1 MRKTVFL
8 IFVLVLL
15 WSNNTFS
22 ANTYDWNLNYNNN
35 TIECLNQSRNDTS
48 GTKYIPKVNNFSAPT
63 SANADLCESYWFFW
77 WVWSSWYL
85 INNNY
90 TCPSSWYASILER
103 RNSDTEYRVKCKTRF
118 DDTLV
123 ELDSA
128 PLQDKSIIADWQNKN
143 VEISF
148 PLSSV
153 ESDINYI
160 DFIFIVTD
168 NTSIDWLTKN
178 KNTISSSVVTIED
191 TTTDS
196 FTSQIRTVTYRLING
211 WNLETMKSWDKFN
224 FIYKFYNPT
233 EVATDIFPAI
243 SDWFIY
249 NTIKY
254 DIVFTDWGSIN
265 WYYVEDKADNT
276 NINSSTIPVKL
287 KPLIELNNTWILIG
301 SGFVEWTTQTWWLDI
316 INNNWSVTLWSA
328 GLYLSMTWSITKPEA
343 VDYFTW
349 TWNIDWWTKQTIDKP
364 TLTNIFLSDFTNWL
378 SYVLET
384 LFTLVDSSGWYI
396 DDIKDIRLREF
407 VKYTIWGKTITYL
420 VWVLNQTNSNNFE
433 TLKIYWKTNISD
445 KKQKDLVANQDS
457 LDIQNLAWN
466 ITKASLKRDIKK
478 RAINTIKFIDTS
490 SITLTAVNDITNN
503 SWDNGNWGKI
513 LWKILFY
520 NYSWVDVWKNAI
532 IWDWT
537 ELSITW
543 RKTLIVRW
551 WNIRIKSNIINTS
564 SSDILWI
571 IVLKDDNWNWGK
583 VYIDSSVDEV
593 DAVIYADKSII
604 WYNDIYDNWDSD
616 SIIKHEIDWNINN
629 NILDNQLYI
638 YWSVFTENTIW
649 ASRIDPPVCP
659 FWTTVQGITCN
670 TIEAQKYD
678 FNYLRTWLWVNPKF
692 VPISWN
698 NYPVVIKYNS
708 SIQSTPPP
716 LFGE

>member
-77 WVWSSWYL
+77 WVWSSWYP